1 VTAPPTATGPAA
13 SPARWRAPIRR
24 LRRSS
29 SAGRPP
35 APWTKARLQGL
46 VIWWLVLLGL
56 TCAVGELTVRVGHG
70 FVLAHVDRP
79 LQGWLQPAGQPLRHV
94 ADAVTMLGTLPIVVL
109 GAVLVIV
116 VLRRTRRPGAGR
128 IVLICAGASVLST
141 IAKRV
146 VGRVGPPHRLAS
158 GLHDYSWPSG
168 HSTAAAALLVG
179 GALLLT
185 RRSSRAQRALVVAA
199 AILGALAVAASRL
212 VLDVHWASDVA
223 AGFAV
228 GTSWAV
234 LVLRIWP
241 AQGIVSH
248 RGQGRPSGTPPRAA

>member
-1 VTAPPTATGPAA
+1 
-13 SPARWRAPIRR
+13 
-24 LRRSS
+24 
-29 SAGRPP
+29 
-35 APWTKARLQGL
+35 
-46 VIWWLVLLGL
+46 
-56 TCAVGELTVRVGHG
+56 
-70 FVLAHVDRP
+70 
-79 LQGWLQPAGQPLRHV
+79 
-94 ADAVTMLGTLPIVVL
+94 
-109 GAVLVIV
+109 
-116 VLRRTRRPGAGR
+116 
-128 IVLICAGASVLST
+128 
-141 IAKRV
+141 
-146 VGRVGPPHRLAS
+146 
-158 GLHDYSWPSG
+158 
-168 HSTAAAALLVG
+168 LVG

>member
-1 VTAPPTATGPAA
+1 VTAPPAATGPAA

-35 APWTKARLQGL
+35 APWTKARFQGL

-70 FVLAHVDRP
+70 LVLARVDRP
-79 LQGWLQPAGQPLRHV
+79 VQGWLQPVGAATAPV
-94 ADAVTMLGTLPIVVL
+94 ADAVTLLGTLPIVVL
-109 GAVLVIV
+109 GAVLVIA
-116 VLRRTRRPGAGR
+116 VLRRTRRPGAAR
-128 IVLICAGASVLST
+128 IVAICAGASALST
-141 IAKRV
+141 VAKRV

-158 GLHDYSWPSG
+158 DLHDYSWPSG

-179 GALLLT
+179 AALLLT
-185 RRSSRAQRALVVAA
+185 RRSSQTQRILVGAA
-199 AILGALAVAASRL
+199 AVLGALTVAGLESFSMSN
-212 VLDVHWASDVA
+212 WASDVV

-228 GTSWAV
+228 GASWAV
-234 LVLRIWP
+234 LVVRMWP
-241 AQGIVSH
+241 VDRTVRSSG
-248 RGQGRPSGTPPRAA
+248 RGFPSGIPRPAA